1 MESSSLFVGKSG
13 GKKKKAFPWREEV
26 LFETLHT
33 DFTLRCHW
41 VKTYAEVSK
50 TIWGIGEYVTP
61 SLDLDNFEHLKSKPF
76 LKDPD
81 YLSVVS
87 ASKQC

>member
-1 MESSSLFVGKSG
+1 MQTGPTCRVYSREVLLFHPHLKSFCYVESSSLFVGKSG

-41 VKTYAEVSK
+41 VKTYAEVPK
-50 TIWGIGEYVTP
+50 TI
-61 SLDLDNFEHLKSKPF
+61 
-76 LKDPD
+76 
-81 YLSVVS
+81 
-87 ASKQC
+87 